1 MSTLEVNTISPI
13 SGSSDVTLGGSSKN
27 IKFASG
33 TTVDFSTNTPT
44 LSGLPNNTPAF
55 GATIGSEM
63 SLSQNTWHTIT
74 ANTEIVD
81 TDSCYDTST
90 YVFTPTTAGKYYV
103 FANIRMADNM
113 AGTYAYVNFYK
124 NGSTTELQLEHYIAS
139 HGSSQNNT
147 ELTLTCSK
155 IIDFN
160 GSSDNVL
167 CRVQV
172 SSTGVEVKAGN
183 GASNWGA
190 YRLIT

>member
-1 MSTLEVNTISPI
+1 MTSIIKVNTIQDVGGNNLLISNG
-13 SGSSDVTLGGSSKN
+13 SGSITTNNIGGQ
-27 IKFASG
+27 
-33 TTVDFSTNTPT
+33 
-44 LSGLPNNTPAF
+44 NTPAF

-63 SLSQNTWHTIT
+63 SLSQNTWTTIT

-113 AGTYAYVNFYK
+113 AGTYAYVSFYK
-124 NGSTTELQLEHYIAS
+124 NGSSTELQLEHYIAS

-147 ELTLTCSK
+147 ELTLTCYK

-160 GSSDNVL
+160 GSSDNIL

-172 SSTGVEVKAGN
+172 SSTGVEVKAGT

-190 YRLIT
+190 YKLIGV